1 MAETVYAFSATKA
14 LGGTQ
19 PLRDYEGRVLLIV
32 NTASQCGF
40 TPQFEGL
47 QQLFDEFKGEGL
59 TVLGFPCDQ
68 FMNQEFG
75 DIQETLDFCQVNY
88 GVTFPMFAKVDV
100 KGPDADPLFQFLTA
114 QKKGILGGAIKW
126 NFTKFLIGR
135 DGCPVERYAPQT
147 KPEKIREDIIK
158 LIRE

>member
-1 MAETVYAFSATKA
+1 MAETIYGFSAKKA
-14 LGGTQ
+14 QGGEQ
-19 PLRDYEGRVLLIV
+19 PLSDFEGKVVLIV
-32 NTASQCGF
+32 NTASKCGF

-47 QQLFDEFKGEGL
+47 QSLYEEFKDDGF

-75 DIQETLDFCQVNY
+75 DIQETLEFCQVNY
-88 GVTFPMFAKVDV
+88 GVSFPMFAKIDV
-100 KGPDADPLFQFLTA
+100 KGAEADPLFKFLTTE
-114 QKKGILGGAIKW
+114 KKGILGGEIKW

-135 DGCPVERYAPQT
+135 DGRPLERYAPQT
-147 KPEKIREDIIK
+147 KPEKIKSDVMK